1 MMKPTSRAAH
11 GYMMPLAIMSNVKH
25 DQRPALTMNL
35 FLFLLVFFLSGSVA
49 LAADTPV
56 GEVSFLIG
64 SARIAAGPDSPRD
77 LVRGAKVSAGQVI
90 ETGDNGHVHLRFV
103 DDGTVAIR
111 PQSRLRIEDF
121 HYDPANPRENR
132 IKFSLEQGTL
142 RSITGRAG
150 EAAKDRYRLN
160 TPIAAIGIKGTD
172 FIVQVVNDTTRVAV
186 NSGAIVL
193 APLGEGCP
201 ANALGACSSS
211 GARELSAA
219 MTGRYLEL
227 KARYSVPEIIQ
238 IDPSSTFPDRNGA
251 SLSDDPKGG
260 RARRTASGAGS
271 AAASVPGE
279 GAPLAAP
286 PSVSPAAGTGG
297 GSNSGT
303 GNIVA
308 TITDTTA
315 RATLPP
321 LAASPPGP
329 TQNPPATQEPEPL
342 PPAKEPT
349 PPPVK
354 EPEPP
359 PVKQPTPPVPLPVA
373 LPELPVVPQIWWGRW
388 GAYANSPVAGSATFA
403 EQIALPGREGA
414 AGNSVFGMLREQVLV
429 SRLPEAGNASFNLAR
444 SEVYVVQGQQLTA
457 AAVVG
462 ASLSMDFDARRFTTS
477 LAVLP
482 ADMGVQ
488 NLNSKGFIQAD
499 GRFNS
504 DAGQA
509 MGVAGAVTYAGAQQA
524 GYVFQ
529 QSLDANKMLSG
540 ATLWVR

>member
-1 MMKPTSRAAH
+1 MNFA
-11 GYMMPLAIMSNVKH
+11 KH
-25 DQRPALTMNL
+25 RRQPALIMKL
-35 FLFLLVFFLSGSVA
+35 FLSVLFLCLTGTVA
-49 LAADTPV
+49 LAAAAPV

-64 SARIAAGPDSPRD
+64 TARIAAGPDAPRD
-77 LVRGAKVSAGQVI
+77 LVRGDKVSAGQVI

-172 FIVQVVNDTTRVAV
+172 FIVQVANDTTRVAV

-201 ANALGACSSS
+201 ANALGACSTA

-219 MTGRYLEL
+219 MVGRYLEL
-227 KARYSVPEIIQ
+227 KARYSVPELIQ

-251 SLSDDPKGG
+251 PLSDESKGG
-260 RARRTASGAGS
+260 RARRTTSGTTSSAASTPEGMPLAGPANTNPPAGS
-271 AAASVPGE
+271 GGNSSVGP
-279 GAPLAAP
+279 
-286 PSVSPAAGTGG
+286 
-297 GSNSGT
+297 
-303 GNIVA
+303 GNIA
-308 TITDTTA
+308 ITITDTTA
-315 RATLPP
+315 QATLTPVVVPKPAPTPVPVPDPTPVPTPDPTPVPAPP
-321 LAASPPGP
+321 PVP
-329 TQNPPATQEPEPL
+329 TPVPTPTPV
-342 PPAKEPT
+342 PVPEPT
-349 PPPVK
+349 PV
-354 EPEPP
+354 
-359 PVKQPTPPVPLPVA
+359 PTPVPLPVA

-388 GAYANSPVAGSATFA
+388 GEYAKLSVPGSATFA
-403 EQIALPGREGA
+403 DQFAVAGREA
-414 AGNSVFGMLREQVLV
+414 ATGNSVFGMLRETAIV
-429 SRLPEAGNASFNLAR
+429 SRLPASGQANFNLAR
-444 SEVYVVQGQQLTA
+444 SEVYVVQGKQLTA

-462 ASLSMDFDARRFTTS
+462 ANLSMDFDARRFATS
-477 LAVLP
+477 LSVLP
-482 ADMGVQ
+482 PDMNVQ
-488 NLNSKGFIQAD
+488 SLSSKGFIQAD

-504 DAGQA
+504 DNGQA
-509 MGVAGAVTYAGAQQA
+509 MSVLGAITYASGRQA

-529 QSLDANKMLSG
+529 QPQDAGKMLSG

>member
-1 MMKPTSRAAH
+1 MGSKTSV
-11 GYMMPLAIMSNVKH
+11 AIITTTKH
-25 DQRPALTMNL
+25 QEQLNLTMNL
-35 FLFLLVFFLSGSVA
+35 LLFLLVFFLSGAAAV
-49 LAADTPV
+49 AADKPV

-90 ETGDNGHVHLRFV
+90 ETGDNGHVHLRFI

-201 ANALGACSSS
+201 ANALGACSTA
-211 GARELSAA
+211 GATELSAA
-219 MTGRYLEL
+219 MVGRYLEL
-227 KARYSVPEIIQ
+227 KARYSVPELIQ

-251 SLSDDPKGG
+251 PLSDDGKGG
-260 RARRTASGAGS
+260 RTRRVGS
-271 AAASVPGE
+271 AAGSSAASAPGE

-286 PSVSPAAGTGG
+286 PAASPASGSGSGSNAGTG
-297 GSNSGT
+297 SIAN
-303 GNIVA
+303 

-315 RATLPP
+315 RATLPTVVTPKPVPPP
-321 LAASPPGP
+321 LPIPEP
-329 TQNPPATQEPEPL
+329 TPVPTPTPTPVPTPVPTPIPTPL
-342 PPAKEPT
+342 PPP
-349 PPPVK
+349 
-354 EPEPP
+354 
-359 PVKQPTPPVPLPVA
+359 PVA

-388 GAYANSPVAGSATFA
+388 GDYAKSSVPGSPTFA
-403 EQIALPGREGA
+403 DQFAVPGRETA
-414 AGNSVFGMLREQVLV
+414 TGNSLFGMLRETTQVA
-429 SRLPEAGNASFNLAR
+429 RLPQGGTASFNLAR
-444 SEVYVVQGQQLTA
+444 SEVYVVEGKQLTA

-462 ASLSMDFDARRFTTS
+462 ANLSMDFDARRFTTA

-482 ADMGVQ
+482 ADMSVQ
-488 NLNSKGFIQAD
+488 NLSSKGTIQSD
-499 GRFNS
+499 GRFFS
-504 DAGQA
+504 DLGPA
-509 MGVAGAVTYAGAQQA
+509 MSVHGAITYERGQQA
-524 GYVFQ
+524 GYVFEQ
-529 QSLDANKMLSG
+529 TLDANKMLSG

>member
-1 MMKPTSRAAH
+1 MKLLLS
-11 GYMMPLAIMSNVKH
+11 I
-25 DQRPALTMNL
+25 L
-35 FLFLLVFFLSGSVA
+35 FLFGA
-49 LAADTPV
+49 AAKAADAPV

-64 SARIAAGPDSPRD
+64 SARVAAGPDSPRD
-77 LVRGAKVSAGQVI
+77 LVRGDRVSAGQVI

-201 ANALGACSSS
+201 ANALGACSTA

-219 MTGRYLEL
+219 MVGRYLEL
-227 KARYSVPEIIQ
+227 KARYSVPELIQ
-238 IDPSSTFPDRNGA
+238 IDPSSTFPDRT
-251 SLSDDPKGG
+251 SLSDDAKGG
-260 RARRTASGAGS
+260 RARRPTAGAGS
-271 AAASVPGE
+271 IAASAAGE
-279 GAPLAAP
+279 GAPPLAAP
-286 PSVSPAAGTGG
+286 ANTSPPAGSGSGSNAGAGTIA
-297 GSNSGT
+297 T
-303 GNIVA
+303 

-315 RATLPP
+315 RATLTPVVTP
-321 LAASPPGP
+321 KPVP
-329 TQNPPATQEPEPL
+329 TPVPVP
-342 PPAKEPT
+342 EPT
-349 PPPVK
+349 PT
-354 EPEPP
+354 
-359 PVKQPTPPVPLPVA
+359 PTPTPVPTPIPTPIPVPTPIPTPIPTPAPPPVA
-373 LPELPVVPQIWWGRW
+373 LPDLPVVPQIWWGRW
-388 GAYANSPVAGSATFA
+388 GDYANSAASPGSATFA
-403 EQIALPGREGA
+403 DQFAVPGRETA
-414 AGNSVFGMLREQVLV
+414 TGNTVFGMFREQALV
-429 SRLPEAGNASFNLAR
+429 TRLPETGTASFSLAR
-444 SEVYVVQGQQLTA
+444 SEVYVVQGKQLTA

-462 ASLSMDFDARRFTTS
+462 ANLSMDFDARRFTTALS
-477 LAVLP
+477 VLP
-482 ADMGVQ
+482 SDMSVQ
-488 NLNSKGFIQAD
+488 NLTSKGFIQAD

-504 DAGQA
+504 DGGQA
-509 MGVAGAVTYAGAQQA
+509 MNVLGAITYAGGQQA

-529 QSLDANKMLSG
+529 QSLDAGKMLSG